1 MRVHELAKQLGI
13 ESKVLISRLNRI
25 DIAITSHSNTLSE
38 DDLQKALAAFGSTE
52 SSNVVT
58 AKGKLGRGAKL
69 TKKPSGRTVK
79 GQEEPAEPAPSLKPE
94 KKHILIKKKREEV
107 ESLLPPMEIQEA
119 SVQEA
124 QPSTPETKTSEEAV
138 QLSPEE
144 AAVTEVL
151 GASQPTS
158 EDLLQEGASPEVV
171 LASEEAIT
179 STAKGETSEQEKVV
193 AEEKPT
199 KPKKSGRLRNAD
211 LFAEKY
217 EDAARWQDLR
227 ALPTLRREER
237 SKHVPSST
245 STEVTKPRRK
255 TVKLSAGITVKEYAE
270 QLGQRSGDIMKKLME
285 MILRYL
291 LILFL

>member
-79 GQEEPAEPAPSLKPE
+79 GQEEPAEPAPSPKPE

-107 ESLLPPMEIQEA
+107 EALLPPMEIQEA

-124 QPSTPETKTSEEAV
+124 QPST
-138 QLSPEE
+138 
-144 AAVTEVL
+144 
-151 GASQPTS
+151 
-158 EDLLQEGASPEVV
+158 
-171 LASEEAIT
+171 
-179 STAKGETSEQEKVV
+179 
-193 AEEKPT
+193 
-199 KPKKSGRLRNAD
+199 
-211 LFAEKY
+211 
-217 EDAARWQDLR
+217 QDR
-227 ALPTLRREER
+227 GHNKN
-237 SKHVPSST
+237 SDV
-245 STEVTKPRRK
+245 
-255 TVKLSAGITVKEYAE
+255 
-270 QLGQRSGDIMKKLME
+270 D
-285 MILRYL
+285 
-291 LILFL
+291 